1 MFSYIRSFL
10 CLSMTA
16 IIFLGLVGCAEA
28 VTGVWTEIY
37 SHNTAA
43 EVDVQIEEAEIEEIH
58 EPIDDIATASV
69 SVNGYEDLDVEIY
82 DMLAYEDDDAEV
94 AEDTYKADIAQ
105 ETEFNITAARPTPH
119 QSDSGR
125 QLVALTFDDGPIQ
138 YTEYILD
145 ILERYGGRVTFC
157 VLGYRVETWA
167 STVLRAVSLGNEV
180 VGHSWDHPN
189 FTMISE
195 DDIVEQILFTSAA
208 IEAAMGAAPPRLF
221 RAPYGRVNDEV
232 VNVAERLG
240 YAMLHWSVDPRD
252 WERRDPERIYNY
264 ITENAV
270 HGAIFI
276 LHDIRPTTMEAM
288 EKVVPA
294 LIEQGFE
301 LVTASELIEYVYG
314 GIVQGEVYK
323 GLS

>member
-1 MFSYIRSFL
+1 MFFHMKKVLFL
-10 CLSMTA
+10 GVTA
-16 IIFLGLVGCAEA
+16 IILLGLVGCAEE
-28 VTGVWTEIY
+28 VTGEWTEIY
-37 SHNTAA
+37 SHSTDA
-43 EVDVQIEEAEIEEIH
+43 DVVVETEIEEIPD
-58 EPIDDIATASV
+58 PIDDVVIAAV
-69 SVNGYEDLDVEIY
+69 SANNYDDLE
-82 DMLAYEDDDAEV
+82 AEDDDALTYEDDESEKAYE
-94 AEDTYKADIAQ
+94 AEIDH
-105 ETEFNITAARPTPH
+105 ETEYRIATARPIQP
-119 QSDSGR
+119 QGDSER

-145 ILERYGGRVTFC
+145 ILEQYGGRVTFC

-167 STVLRAVSLGNEV
+167 STVARAVSLSSEV

-195 DDIVEQILFTSAA
+195 HDIAEQIIFTSAA
-208 IEAAMGAAPPRLF
+208 IEAAMGATPPRLF

-240 YAMLHWSVDPRD
+240 YAMLHWSIDPRD
-252 WERRDPERIYNY
+252 WEIRDPEHIYNY
-264 ITENAV
+264 IMDNAV

-294 LIEQGFE
+294 LIENGFE

-314 GIVQGEVYK
+314 GLVPGEVYI
-323 GLS
+323 GLR